1 MARGA
6 HGAPRKRPLG
16 RPVPSGREHA
26 VRLHARGVAGR
37 LPDLGRGSPEAPGS
51 RHGRHG
57 RAPRGRRTPAGRPRP
72 RRGSRPPAARGAARR
87 LRGDERRRPP
97 GAPPPQRGGRGR
109 PRHLSGPVRGDA
121 VRPGARGGRGPA
133 PGPVRRM
140 VRAVPAIPEP
150 GAGPARHVPR
160 LHRAAAGHRGHGL
173 RRGLPARRSI
183 RSAGASGKGRNNALE
198 AGSRR
203 PGLPVG
209 HRQRARGAQ
218 GDRSRARHAR
228 RTSGRSSAP
237 PGTTGS
243 RSRSTTRSS
252 ARRTTPG

>member
-16 RPVPSGREHA
+16 RPVPPGREHA

-57 RAPRGRRTPAGRPRP
+57 RAPRGRRPPAGRPGS
-72 RRGSRPPAARGAARR
+72 RRGSRPPATRGAARR
-87 LRGDERRRPP
+87 LRGHERRRPP

-109 PRHLSGPVRGDA
+109 PRHLSGPVRSDA
-121 VRPGARGGRGPA
+121 VRPRARGGRGPA

-140 VRAVPAIPEP
+140 VRAVPAVPEP

-173 RRGLPARRSI
+173 RRGLPAADPSDRPELPERAQQ
-183 RSAGASGKGRNNALE
+183 RARGRP
-198 AGSRR
+198 RR

-209 HRQRARGAQ
+209 DRQRARRAQ
-218 GDRSRARHAR
+218 GDRPRARHAR